1 VLNRGP
7 SPDTLQGRITWPKDG
22 DLWVYDLSAKQD
34 KKITNLPRGAAV
46 TGASWSPDGQRVVF
60 SQFGRRPNERASGAD
75 LYVASADGSDA
86 HLFAE
91 RDAANTVL
99 DTPYWAPS
107 GRVYYTLRRVQNGR
121 ESQTIVRQTEG
132 GEPETLVENAYS
144 PTVTPD
150 ESTLV
155 YLRTTRA
162 GQSLMKKSI
171 GQPDDGCELLSDQV
185 FQYLSQPRIS
195 PDGKKVALGG
205 SGDANPGPSSCGANN
220 GDKPAAAGPRLAP
233 LAAQDSFSA
242 RQQGVDGLDARSA
255 GSPGAGSQAGSAAG
269 DQATRAAGLQPPRA
283 ESDPAAAAEDQAT
296 RGMLAALMPLLDLAE
311 WLNVLPATAEA
322 HGLPADVY
330 TLGLDGGGLQ
340 RVADIKDDDPTV
352 AWSPDGSRLAIFGV
366 AALYVV
372 DSKGG
377 PTQKVVEQGGYGGLD
392 WTR

>member
-1 VLNRGP
+1 
-7 SPDTLQGRITWPKDG
+7 
-22 DLWVYDLSAKQD
+22 
-34 KKITNLPRGAAV
+34 
-46 TGASWSPDGQRVVF
+46 
-60 SQFGRRPNERASGAD
+60 
-75 LYVASADGSDA
+75 
-86 HLFAE
+86 
-91 RDAANTVL
+91 
-99 DTPYWAPS
+99 
-107 GRVYYTLRRVQNGR
+107 VYYTLRRVQNGR
-121 ESQTIVRQTEG
+121 ETQTIVRQTEG

-150 ESTLV
+150 ESTLL

-185 FQYLSQPRIS
+185 FQYLSQPRVS

-205 SGDANPGPSSCGANN
+205 SGDANPGPSTCGANN
-220 GDKPAAAGPRLAP
+220 GDKPAASGALLPVGVLNLA
-233 LAAQDSFSA
+233 QWFE
-242 RQQGVDGLDARSA
+242 V
-255 GSPGAGSQAGSAAG
+255 
-269 DQATRAAGLQPPRA
+269 
-283 ESDPAAAAEDQAT
+283 
-296 RGMLAALMPLLDLAE
+296 M
-311 WLNVLPATAEA
+311 A

-377 PTQKVVEQGGYGGLD
+377 PTQKLVEQGGYGGLD

>member
-1 VLNRGP
+1 
-7 SPDTLQGRITWPKDG
+7 
-22 DLWVYDLSAKQD
+22 
-34 KKITNLPRGAAV
+34 
-46 TGASWSPDGQRVVF
+46 VVF
-60 SQFGRRPNERASGAD
+60 SQFGRRPNERSSGAD
-75 LYVASADGSDA
+75 LYVANADGSEA

-107 GRVYYTLRRVQNGR
+107 GRVYYTVRRVQNGR
-121 ESQTIVRQTEG
+121 ESQAIVRQTEG
-132 GEPETLVENAYS
+132 GQPETLVENAYS

-162 GQSLMKKSI
+162 GQSLMKKAI
-171 GQPDDGCELLSDQV
+171 GQSDDGCELLSDQV
-185 FQYLSQPRIS
+185 FQYLSQPRVS

-220 GDKPAAAGPRLAP
+220 GDKPAAGAPGPASLAAENSPLDQAGGSEQAVVAALAP
-233 LAAQDSFSA
+233 LLNLAQ
-242 RQQGVDGLDARSA
+242 
-255 GSPGAGSQAGSAAG
+255 
-269 DQATRAAGLQPPRA
+269 
-283 ESDPAAAAEDQAT
+283 
-296 RGMLAALMPLLDLAE
+296 
-311 WLNVLPATAEA
+311 WLNVLPTTAEA

-352 AWSPDGSRLAIFGV
+352 AWSPDGTRLAIFGV

-377 PTQKVVEQGGYGGLD
+377 PTQKLVEQGGYGGLD
-392 WTR
+392 WTK

>member
-1 VLNRGP
+1 VVVRHAVLLLIALSVVLTGCQVLNRGP
-7 SPDTLQGRITWPKDG
+7 NPDTLQGRITWPKDG

-75 LYVASADGSDA
+75 LYVANADGSDA

-121 ESQTIVRQTEG
+121 ETQSIVRQTEG
-132 GEPETLVENAYS
+132 GEPDTLVENAYS
-144 PTVTPD
+144 PTVTAD

-162 GQSLMKKSI
+162 GQALMKKSI

-185 FQYLSQPRIS
+185 FQYLSQPRVS

-205 SGDANPGPSSCGANN
+205 SGDANPGPSTCGANN
-220 GDKPAAAGPRLAP
+220 SDKPAASAGPLG
-233 LAAQDSFSA
+233 QWFD
-242 RQQGVDGLDARSA
+242 V
-255 GSPGAGSQAGSAAG
+255 
-269 DQATRAAGLQPPRA
+269 
-283 ESDPAAAAEDQAT
+283 
-296 RGMLAALMPLLDLAE
+296 ML
-311 WLNVLPATAEA
+311 

-330 TLGLDGGGLQ
+330 TLGLDGSGLQ

-377 PTQKVVEQGGYGGLD
+377 ATQKLVEQGGYGGLD

>member
-1 VLNRGP
+1 VVGRHALVLLVALSVVLSGCQVLNRGP

-22 DLWVYDLSAKQD
+22 DLWVYDLGAKQD

-60 SQFGRRPNERASGAD
+60 AQFGRRPNERSSGAD
-75 LYVASADGSDA
+75 LYVANADGSDA

-121 ESQTIVRQTEG
+121 ESQTIVRQPEG

-150 ESTLV
+150 ESVLV

-162 GQSLMKKSI
+162 GQALMKKSI
-171 GQPDDGCELLSDQV
+171 GQSDDGCELLSDQV
-185 FQYLSQPRIS
+185 FQYLSQPRVS

-220 GDKPAAAGPRLAP
+220 GDKPAALA
-233 LAAQDSFSA
+233 QFFD
-242 RQQGVDGLDARSA
+242 
-255 GSPGAGSQAGSAAG
+255 
-269 DQATRAAGLQPPRA
+269 
-283 ESDPAAAAEDQAT
+283 
-296 RGMLAALMPLLDLAE
+296 
-311 WLNVLPATAEA
+311 VLA

-330 TLGLDGGGLQ
+330 TLGLDGGGLT
-340 RVADIKDDDPTV
+340 RIADIKDDDPTV

-377 PTQKVVEQGGYGGLD
+377 PTQKLVDQGGYGGLD